1 MPRFRPRTEFRMR
14 FLSTFI
20 LIPRHTPKPFQLD
33 MDETEKLETSK
44 TSKIVVNIWYQ
55 CYHWVISHILDTM
68 KKSESNTTQR
78 FIKLFE

>member
-1 MPRFRPRTEFRMR
+1 
-14 FLSTFI
+14 
-20 LIPRHTPKPFQLD
+20 